1 MTRRILLPIVS
12 LLLFLTANAQYLSL
26 DKTEIRKLDQL
37 IKNQAGVKAI
47 YLTLE
52 ASAKTAINEA
62 PNPIDTIIS
71 EGHLTTDP
79 KKIRTVKSLVDMN
92 KIYALAFTYC
102 IAKNPVYKVKCIEFL
117 IAWASINHS
126 AGNPINDTKLDPLL
140 EAYDLIKNEMTEGDN
155 EKMSVWLHEIA
166 DAEIRNPRFTSGRKS
181 VDNNWNSHRIKV
193 VGNIAY
199 LLKDKNY
206 QQFTDTALQK
216 QILKNLYP
224 DGSGMDFEERDALH
238 YHLYTLE
245 PLLKIA
251 TIIKRATGKDYFAY
265 ESPSGSSIEKS
276 VAFLLPYVKGEKVH
290 HEFTNSKTA
299 FDRQRAENKEPG
311 YTIGADF
318 IPETAVEALSFAAY
332 FEPTYRKTVQEL
344 LHTKSPYPNWPSVL
358 NAVRSNKRK

>member
-1 MTRRILLPIVS
+1 MTRKILLPIVS
-12 LLLFLTANAQYLSL
+12 FLLFLSASGQYLSL
-26 DKTEIRKLDQL
+26 DKTEIQQLDQL
-37 IKNQAGVKAI
+37 IKTQPAVKAI

-52 ASAKTAINEA
+52 ASAMVAITEA

-71 EGHLTTDP
+71 EGHLSTDP
-79 KKIRTVKSLVDMN
+79 KKIKTVKSLADMN

-102 IAKNPVYKVKCIEFL
+102 ITKNPVYKLKCIEFL
-117 IAWASINHS
+117 IAWASVNHS

-140 EAYDLIKNEMTEGDN
+140 EAYDLIKNEMTAGDN

-166 DAEIRNPRFTSGRKS
+166 DAEIRNTRFASGRKS

-199 LLKDKNY
+199 LLNDKSY
-206 QQFTDTALQK
+206 QQFTDTSIQK

-251 TIIKRATGKDYFAY
+251 TVIKRATSKDYFAY
-265 ESPSGSSIEKS
+265 ESSSGSSVEKS

-318 IPETAVEALSFAAY
+318 IPETAVEALSYAAY
-332 FEPTYRKTVQEL
+332 FVPDYGEL
-344 LHTKSPYPNWPSVL
+344 VKVLKHTQSPYTNWPSVL